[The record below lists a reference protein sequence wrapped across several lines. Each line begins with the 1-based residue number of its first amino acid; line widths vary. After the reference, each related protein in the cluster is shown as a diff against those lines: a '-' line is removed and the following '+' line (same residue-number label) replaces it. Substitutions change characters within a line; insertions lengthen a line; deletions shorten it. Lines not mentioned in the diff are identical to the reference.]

1 MTDESSAGGKPARHA
16 SSQARL
22 RRAGVPWRMRRGC
35 VRPGAAGLVAGL
47 AIVALWLVA
56 LTFDARVLVAAA
68 IAWTAVWLMSG
79 CWGVV
84 QSVAV
89 RRIQS
94 GRPVG
99 TNTAADTAAGTERIP
114 RWRRLCH
121 AVMLP
126 HDIRTVGTYIRLNPE
141 EYVGSV
147 PDQRGWYRRV
157 GMVLSWREPLGLFV
171 VRTVIPDDA
180 ELVILP
186 EPGPVNVTA
195 GEPASGARGGGRAT
209 FGFAGLREYEPGD
222 PVRSIAWKRSVS
234 AGRLMVKRAPRSMV
248 HAVMLVCDMASCT
261 TDAQVDAVAYA
272 AMSRYAG
279 LRAGLERHG
288 GKLIVTDGQAV
299 ATSSGQTMRLIASL
313 QGGGDAD
320 HMAATVCNAASAQH
334 MPVNVVVIT
343 ASASS
348 TASGVN
354 TANGTNATT
363 AQGIRLVASLRAA
376 GQPNVQTLSVQ
387 GDHASYRLRSYEMD
401 DSEDDA
407 VEGSEP
413 LSGRASARRH
423 IRRVGA
429 WLPAAHESGP
439 NHDHTPAGQSG
450 RRRWVATQAA
460 GLLVRT
466 TIVALTMELSV
477 QWALMLVQGKGLWW
491 PVFARIGVAA
501 LAVTSQIPTP
511 RRFKRRRLVAA
522 IRGIAF
528 VLAALVTGVVTAG
541 LRLRETLG
549 FLPWHP
555 VYTQVS
561 AGGEQNVVHV
571 PFTQAWGRFATTIA
585 SGFKQLYAQVPPLN
599 MGAASDAAVII
610 AVVGVM
616 LVVRLLAGIPAA
628 IPWMGILP
636 VVVGAA
642 ANVSMLQE
650 VPWVGVLLLAASL
663 ALAWW
668 SIRPHAASPVM
679 PCVVS
684 VVTMALVMSC
694 TSAGLAFAR
703 SVPLTFDAGNGMFS
717 STTINPMIDLKRS
730 LTAGSSATA
739 LTYQSNRARYLRM
752 ATLDDFDGDTWNFD
766 ATLSA
771 SANLYRRSSS
781 TAFVNLQSDVDK
793 AASKL
798 AASSG
803 GYSSAAQPLAT
814 YLTYDNG
821 SLDSANVADSWLGI
835 KIAETDVT
843 IDKLSTR
850 LLPVGGLLLDY
861 SGVSGDWTDN
871 SSGGITSRNATTTR
885 GQSYT
890 TTGIYIDPIS
900 SSLGFQQIDTIEKA
914 VLTLRDT
921 GHLTVPDAATANA
934 ERARWVSSGAAQRV
948 GDLLLIPVTSSDGIL
963 TVANSDTFDGALAYE
978 WSKNGYS
985 GDANSNDPGSASMY
999 TLSTSFANAVGF
1011 NPNKDSAV
1019 LVHDSGGGT
1028 WMLALPATV
1037 GAADFSDADAVTSL
1051 FAKAGMTASSVI
1063 SVALESGLVDG
1074 SDPFARIDAL
1084 DKAVLARYR
1093 SLPAKLP
1100 SGVKAVISQAKAD
1113 GIPSEGSTF
1122 NEQEQ
1127 ALQYLVRYFSS
1138 NGFTYSLDVPGDE
1151 TGDDS
1156 NIAMVGSFLKRK
1168 SGYCAHYASAFAI
1181 LGRALGVPT
1190 RMVLGYSTSGVVDE
1204 NGSYSVSAKQLH
1216 AWDEAYLSGV
1226 GWVPFDVTPAAS
1238 EESSDAGQ
1246 SPSSAASSSSPSESS
1261 SPSASQSASPS
1272 ASASASSSG
1281 SIGGPS
1287 SRTQGRDD
1295 ASQTGLPVR
1304 QWMVF
1309 LVAVAG
1315 LGALCCVPMGIRS
1328 RRRRRRLWAFDRAAC
1343 GGADDDTP
1351 VRSAW
1356 IGAWRELQDTA
1367 WDCGARWPVTATDR
1381 DIADV
1386 VGVAL
1391 ACEAA
1396 GKVAGR
1402 AAACVFGHGDV
1413 PAPSLK
1419 DVADVRAAVE
1429 GRRRFMPMSLFRR
1442 R

>member
-47 AIVALWLVA
+47 AIVALWLAA

-79 CWGVV
+79 CWGVS

-89 RRIQS
+89 RRIQP

-99 TNTAADTAAGTERIP
+99 PDTAVDTAAGTERIS

-126 HDIRTVGTYIRLNPE
+126 RDIRTVGTYIRLNLE

-186 EPGPVNVTA
+186 EPGSVNVTA

-222 PVRSIAWKRSVS
+222 PVRSIAWKRSAS
-234 AGRLMVKRAPRSMV
+234 AGRLVVKRAPRSMV
-248 HAVMLVCDMASCT
+248 HAVMLVCGMASCT

-279 LRAGLERHG
+279 LCAGLERHG

-299 ATSSGQTMRLIASL
+299 ATSSGQAMRLIASL
-313 QGGGDAD
+313 HAGGDAD

-334 MPVNVVVIT
+334 MPVSVVVIT

-354 TANGTNATT
+354 TANGTNAAT
-363 AQGIRLVASLRAA
+363 AQGSRLVASLRAA
-376 GQPNVQTLSVQ
+376 GQPNVQTVPVQ
-387 GDHASYRLRSYEMD
+387 GDHASYRLRSHEMD

-450 RRRWVATQAA
+450 RRRWGATQAV
-460 GLLVRT
+460 GLLLRT

-511 RRFKRRRLVAA
+511 RRFKRRRLVAV

-549 FLPWHP
+549 FLPWYP

-561 AGGEQNVVHV
+561 AGGEQTVVHV

-585 SGFKQLYAQVPPLN
+585 SGFEQLYAQVPPLN

-650 VPWVGVLLLAASL
+650 VPWVGVLLLSASL

-668 SIRPHAASPVM
+668 LIRPHAASPVM
-679 PCVVS
+679 PCVAS
-684 VVTMALVMSC
+684 VMTMALVTSC

-703 SVPLTFDAGNGMFS
+703 SIPLTFDAGNGMFS

-730 LTAGSSATA
+730 LTVGSSATA

-771 SANLYRRSSS
+771 SANLYRRGSS

-821 SLDSANVADSWLGI
+821 SLDSANIADSWLGI

-871 SSGGITSRNATTTR
+871 SWRHYVAER
-885 GQSYT
+885 HH
-890 TTGIYIDPIS
+890 
-900 SSLGFQQIDTIEKA
+900 
-914 VLTLRDT
+914 DT
-921 GHLTVPDAATANA
+921 G
-934 ERARWVSSGAAQRV
+934 
-948 GDLLLIPVTSSDGIL
+948 
-963 TVANSDTFDGALAYE
+963 
-978 WSKNGYS
+978 
-985 GDANSNDPGSASMY
+985 
-999 TLSTSFANAVGF
+999 
-1011 NPNKDSAV
+1011 
-1019 LVHDSGGGT
+1019 
-1028 WMLALPATV
+1028 
-1037 GAADFSDADAVTSL
+1037 
-1051 FAKAGMTASSVI
+1051 
-1063 SVALESGLVDG
+1063 
-1074 SDPFARIDAL
+1074 
-1084 DKAVLARYR
+1084 
-1093 SLPAKLP
+1093 
-1100 SGVKAVISQAKAD
+1100 
-1113 GIPSEGSTF
+1113 
-1122 NEQEQ
+1122 
-1127 ALQYLVRYFSS
+1127 
-1138 NGFTYSLDVPGDE
+1138 
-1151 TGDDS
+1151 
-1156 NIAMVGSFLKRK
+1156 
-1168 SGYCAHYASAFAI
+1168 AI
-1181 LGRALGVPT
+1181 L
-1190 RMVLGYSTSGVVDE
+1190 Y
-1204 NGSYSVSAKQLH
+1204 
-1216 AWDEAYLSGV
+1216 
-1226 GWVPFDVTPAAS
+1226 
-1238 EESSDAGQ
+1238 
-1246 SPSSAASSSSPSESS
+1246 
-1261 SPSASQSASPS
+1261 
-1272 ASASASSSG
+1272 
-1281 SIGGPS
+1281 
-1287 SRTQGRDD
+1287 DD
-1295 ASQTGLPVR
+1295 
-1304 QWMVF
+1304 
-1309 LVAVAG
+1309 
-1315 LGALCCVPMGIRS
+1315 
-1328 RRRRRRLWAFDRAAC
+1328 
-1343 GGADDDTP
+1343 
-1351 VRSAW
+1351 
-1356 IGAWRELQDTA
+1356 
-1367 WDCGARWPVTATDR
+1367 
-1381 DIADV
+1381 
-1386 VGVAL
+1386 
-1391 ACEAA
+1391 
-1396 GKVAGR
+1396 
-1402 AAACVFGHGDV
+1402 GH
-1413 PAPSLK
+1413 LY
-1419 DVADVRAAVE
+1419 
-1429 GRRRFMPMSLFRR
+1429 
-1442 R
+1442 

>member
-1 MTDESSAGGKPARHA
+1 
-16 SSQARL
+16 
-22 RRAGVPWRMRRGC
+22 
-35 VRPGAAGLVAGL
+35 
-47 AIVALWLVA
+47 
-56 LTFDARVLVAAA
+56 
-68 IAWTAVWLMSG
+68 
-79 CWGVV
+79 
-84 QSVAV
+84 
-89 RRIQS
+89 
-94 GRPVG
+94 
-99 TNTAADTAAGTERIP
+99 
-114 RWRRLCH
+114 
-121 AVMLP
+121 
-126 HDIRTVGTYIRLNPE
+126 
-141 EYVGSV
+141 
-147 PDQRGWYRRV
+147 
-157 GMVLSWREPLGLFV
+157 
-171 VRTVIPDDA
+171 
-180 ELVILP
+180 
-186 EPGPVNVTA
+186 
-195 GEPASGARGGGRAT
+195 
-209 FGFAGLREYEPGD
+209 
-222 PVRSIAWKRSVS
+222 
-234 AGRLMVKRAPRSMV
+234 
-248 HAVMLVCDMASCT
+248 
-261 TDAQVDAVAYA
+261 
-272 AMSRYAG
+272 
-279 LRAGLERHG
+279 
-288 GKLIVTDGQAV
+288 
-299 ATSSGQTMRLIASL
+299 
-313 QGGGDAD
+313 
-320 HMAATVCNAASAQH
+320 

-363 AQGIRLVASLRAA
+363 AQGSRLVASLRAA
-376 GQPNVQTLSVQ
+376 GQPNVQTVSVQ
-387 GDHASYRLRSYEMD
+387 GDHASYRLRSHEMD

-407 VEGSEP
+407 VEGSEL

-439 NHDHTPAGQSG
+439 NHDHTSAGQSG
-450 RRRWVATQAA
+450 RRRWVATQAV
-460 GLLVRT
+460 GLLLRT

-511 RRFKRRRLVAA
+511 RRFKRRRLMAV
-522 IRGIAF
+522 IQGIAF
-528 VLAALVTGVVTAG
+528 VLAALVAGVVTAG

-561 AGGEQNVVHV
+561 AGGEQTVVHV

-585 SGFKQLYAQVPPLN
+585 SGFEQLYAQVPPLN

-642 ANVSMLQE
+642 ANASMLRE

-668 SIRPHAASPVM
+668 PIRPHAASPVM
-679 PCVVS
+679 PCVAS
-684 VVTMALVMSC
+684 VMTMALVTSC

-703 SVPLTFDAGNGMFS
+703 SVPLIFDAGNGMFS
-717 STTINPMIDLKRS
+717 STTINPIIDLKRS
-730 LTAGSSATA
+730 LTVGSSATA

-771 SANLYRRSSS
+771 SANLYRRSPS
-781 TAFVNLQSDVDK
+781 TAFVNLQSDVAK

-803 GYSSAAQPLAT
+803 GYSSASQPLAT

-821 SLDSANVADSWLGI
+821 SLDSANIADSWLGI
-835 KIAETDVT
+835 KIAETDAT

-890 TTGIYIDPIS
+890 TTGIYLDPIT

-934 ERARWVSSGAAQRV
+934 ERARWVSSGAAQRA
-948 GDLLLIPVTSSDGIL
+948 GDLLLIPVASSDGVL

-978 WSKNGYS
+978 WSQNGYS

-999 TLSTSFANAVGF
+999 TLSTSFANAIGF

-1019 LVHDSGGGT
+1019 LVRDSGSGT

-1037 GAADFSDADAVTSL
+1037 GAADSSDADAVTSL
-1051 FAKAGMTASSVI
+1051 FGKAGMTVSSVI

-1151 TGDDS
+1151 TDDDS

-1226 GWVPFDVTPAAS
+1226 GWVPFDVTPAAP

-1261 SPSASQSASPS
+1261 SPSAAQSASPS

-1315 LGALCCVPMGIRS
+1315 LGALCSVPMGIRS
-1328 RRRRRRLWAFDRAAC
+1328 RRRCRRLRAFDRAAC

-1367 WDCGARWPVTATDR
+1367 WDCGARWPATATDR

-1386 VGVAL
+1386 VEAAL

-1396 GKVAGR
+1396 GKVSGR

-1413 PAPSLK
+1413 PAPLLK
-1419 DVADVRAAVE
+1419 DAADVRAAVE